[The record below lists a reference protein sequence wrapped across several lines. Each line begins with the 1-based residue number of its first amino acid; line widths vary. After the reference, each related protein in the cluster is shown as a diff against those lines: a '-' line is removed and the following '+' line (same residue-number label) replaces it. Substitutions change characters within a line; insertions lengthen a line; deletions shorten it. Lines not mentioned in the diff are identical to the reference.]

1 METKTDLSTEI
12 KAIIAKKLEIKISE
26 VNDEKYFETD
36 LKADSLDIVEMWI
49 EIEKKIRVSIS
60 DDEIS
65 KTKTVK
71 DMIEIAESAKKRIKE
86 EKNIDMTDRIIGI
99 IKDDCNCKMTEI
111 KPESN
116 LKNNLGINSLDIVSI
131 VYNLEAEFKIE
142 IPEKEWKAFET
153 VGDIIKH
160 VTDKIEKK

>member
-26 VNDEKYFETD
+26 VNDEKHFETD

-49 EIEKKIRVSIS
+49 EIEKKFGIRIS

-71 DMIEIAESAKKRIKE
+71 DMIEIAESAKE
-86 EKNIDMTDRIIGI
+86 TKNLGTTNSIMLI
-99 IKDDCNCKMTEI
+99 IKDNCNYKIDEI

-116 LKNNLGINSLDIVSI
+116 LENDLEIDSLYKVNVVVS
-131 VYNLEAEFKIE
+131 LEDKFKIE

-153 VGDIIKH
+153 VGDIITYI
-160 VTDKIEKK
+160 TDKI